1 MDWLTFISKT
11 VGDLEWPGI
20 ALLLLWWLR
29 PHLGGLAARLEELTL
44 PGGAKAKF
52 RQELEE
58 AKEKAI
64 TVYDFTASV
73 EAVPHHGAEPVG
85 AETRYIQLA
94 AMFPEAA
101 ILQSYQEIE
110 RIIQDHSNKFRLG
123 GRSPANV
130 ISFLQQTEVIDPA
143 AVDVFN
149 RLRTLRNEAAHGGSS
164 LRLSLDEAIE
174 YRALCRFV
182 ADALDVAFKKMADEG
197 GTPVAATPG

>member
-1 MDWLTFISKT
+1 MDWLTFITKI
-11 VGDLEWPGI
+11 VDALVWPG
-20 ALLLLWWLR
+20 LVLVLLWWLR
-29 PHLGGLAARLEELTL
+29 PHLGGLARRLEELTL

-58 AKEKAI
+58 AKEQAI
-64 TVYDFTASV
+64 KVYSYLDL
-73 EAVPHHGAEPVG
+73 EPPHIGTPSEEP
-85 AETRYIQLA
+85 ETQYLQLA

-110 RIIQDHSNKFRLG
+110 RIIGEHAEKAGITSRPPL
-123 GRSPANV
+123 RV
-130 ISFLQQTEVIDPA
+130 INFLHQKGLIDPA

-164 LRLSLDEAIE
+164 LKLSLDEAVE

-182 ADALDVAFKKMADEG
+182 ADALDAAFRKLSEN
-197 GTPVAATPG
+197 VS